1 MGDWYGFDFI
11 KVDDEWE
18 AGVVFMNK
26 DSDYNEK
33 QMQLTEYQKL
43 LVNAWLKKQEDLMQE
58 QEKMIKD
65 FISSPDSLS
74 ITEMKFD

>member
-1 MGDWYGFDFI
+1 MGDWYGFGFI

-18 AGVVFMNK
+18 AGVVFKNK
-26 DSDYNEK
+26 DSDYKEME
-33 QMQLTEYQKL
+33 MQLTKGQKIWA
-43 LVNAWLKKQEDLMQE
+43 NAWLKKQEALMEE

-74 ITEMKFD
+74 MNYRNEV

>member
-1 MGDWYGFDFI
+1 MGDWYGF
-11 KVDDEWE
+11 E
-18 AGVVFMNK
+18 